1 MEEGGEA
8 GEEARRQELN
18 QTAELVIQRI
28 NEKLRGLEFTHGQ
41 KLDISDQVDRLIK
54 QAASHENLA

>member
-18 QTAELVIQRI
+18 QTAEFVIQRI

-41 KLDISDQVDRLIK
+41 KLDISD
-54 QAASHENLA
+54 